1 MESIRIASYKYR
13 YRYTY
18 IRTVKNYIKMGKV
31 IYIILQGNIFIVMF
45 IVSDLNLYS
54 LYISVF
60 QILFFR

>member
-31 IYIILQGNIFIVMF
+31 ICIILQGNIFIVMF

-60 QILFFR
+60 QIFFFR

>member
-1 MESIRIASYKYR
+1 
-13 YRYTY
+13 
-18 IRTVKNYIKMGKV
+18 MGKV

-60 QILFFR
+60 QIFFLDKRFSMKSTTTVINFLNLKFIEK